1 MGVSL
6 SLTRLLM
13 LIAESATKF
22 ETLIGYP
29 DMDEVLFIFD
39 PTLDPSWDPEN
50 SVGSI
55 RIDWSLDTYIC
66 NFGEDEMFF
75 TDPMDC
81 IFWILGKEIE

>member
-1 MGVSL
+1 MVLVSL
-6 SLTRLLM
+6 TMLLM

-39 PTLDPSWDPEN
+39 RTLDPSWDPKD

-55 RIDWSLDTYIC
+55 RIDWSMDAYIC
-66 NFGEDEMFF
+66 NFGEEEMFF
-75 TDPMDC
+75 TDAMDATV
-81 IFWILGKEIE
+81 WMLGKEIE